1 VTTAEI
7 TLTSRKGGIMLMKSI
22 VACSLLIAAGQGAP
36 ASERPV
42 HRFSCTLVRFYVAK
56 YSLPGAEAF
65 ARSHG
70 ATEVD
75 IETARH
81 CLGSTMQTTSWAAIS
96 R

>member
-1 VTTAEI
+1 MTEVV
-7 TLTSRKGGIMLMKSI
+7 LPSRKGGIMLMKSI
-22 VACSLLIAAGQGAP
+22 LACSLLIAASQRAP
-36 ASERPV
+36 ASERPM
-42 HRFSCTLVRFYVAK
+42 HHLSCTLVQFYVAK
-56 YSLPGAEAF
+56 YSLPAAESF

-81 CLGSTMQTTSWAAIS
+81 CLGSSVQTASWAAIS